1 LAGKMRGHFRA
12 AALWPSQ
19 PVGEINRECFDVG
32 DDARERPLRKRDR
45 VWLRRRRKITEHDVN
60 AWSLILAVPRRRKTA
75 GEAHPV
81 WPTLRRHDPDH
92 AAACP
97 GAAMLEESI
106 RLLERR
112 SDIGGEDRVM
122 PVERNVTR
130 LPALGD
136 EMRRIFQLRE
146 ASTHVR

>member
-1 LAGKMRGHFRA
+1 MRDHFRA

-19 PVGEINRECFDVG
+19 SVGEVNRKRFDVR
-32 DDARERPLRKRDR
+32 DDARERPFRKRDR
-45 VWLRRRRKITEHDVN
+45 VWPRRRRKTAQHDVN
-60 AWSLILAVPRRRKTA
+60 ARCLVLAVPRRRKAA
-75 GEAHPV
+75 GEAHPMRSV
-81 WPTLRRHDPDH
+81 LRRHDPDH

-97 GAAMLEESI
+97 GAATLEESI

-112 SDIGGEDRVM
+112 SDIGGENGVV